1 MISVQN
7 TDPLYLSRQAATSI
21 CPGILA
27 HLFSTT
33 KCHREHAREA
43 LPGFFSPTFIYQQSL
58 DLETTM
64 ALTGTYTCL
73 VCGDTI
79 QVVTDVADELND
91 HIAWHAAQT
100 PDQTE
105 RTVLGP
111 TFSQ

>member
-1 MISVQN
+1 
-7 TDPLYLSRQAATSI
+7 
-21 CPGILA
+21 
-27 HLFSTT
+27 
-33 KCHREHAREA
+33 
-43 LPGFFSPTFIYQQSL
+43 
-58 DLETTM
+58 M